1 MRLSAAPDAVPRAA
15 SAVPPPTPAAPK
27 LRIGVVLGGTR
38 LRAWEASMLRRLR
51 ESDYAALAAV
61 LLPRQRDDDPDTPG
75 LPESTGRA
83 GRLLRRPLHAAA
95 LALEAKIACDGD
107 AFAWDDTSAALRG
120 VETMD
125 ADARNGRLEL
135 DAADLRRVEALD
147 LDVWVH
153 LGGPYPGAAVQASA
167 RYGTW
172 RLTHGGWPA
181 HDAAAAGF
189 WPVCLDATVIES
201 ALVAEDAGRS
211 RALMTSVSGT
221 NRYSVKLNRSALYWK
236 TSSLLPRALAA
247 LHRRGPA
254 AISEHRPD
262 EGARTEEALRVPTA
276 GQLAAH
282 VGRNVK
288 RRARDFLHR
297 HFALDRWILLVHPG
311 EEPCTAAREFTKIVP
326 PKDRFWADPHVVRKG
341 DRYYV
346 FIEELPFATGKGHIS
361 VLVLDARGVPQGDA
375 TTVLERDYHL
385 SYPCVFAHDGE
396 YFMIPE
402 SSENRTIDLYRCTAF
417 PFEWQFVKTLLK
429 DIDAVDTTVVQHDGL
444 WWLFAGVRENEG
456 ASFCEELF
464 VFHAKSPLDAE
475 WTPHAANPVISDVR
489 RARPAGAMFRRGG
502 KLYRPAQD
510 CSVRYGYA
518 VTLNEVTMLTPT
530 MYAETPVAGILP
542 DWDRRIPA
550 THTLAYTPGLT
561 LIDALQ
567 PRLKL

>member
-1 MRLSAAPDAVPRAA
+1 MRVSAAPAAAARAA
-15 SAVPPPTPAAPK
+15 SAVPPPAASK
-27 LRIGVVLGGTR
+27 LRVGVVLGGTR
-38 LRAWEASMLRRLR
+38 LRAWEASMLQRLR
-51 ESDYAALAAV
+51 ESDYAALVTV
-61 LLPRQRDDDPDTPG
+61 LLPRQRDDRPDTPG
-75 LPESTGRA
+75 LPESTRRA
-83 GRLLRRPLHAAA
+83 GRLLRRPLHAVA
-95 LALEAKIACDGD
+95 LALESKISCDSD
-107 AFAWDDTSAALRG
+107 AFAWDDTGAALRG
-120 VETMD
+120 LETIE

-135 DAADLRRVEALD
+135 DAPDLRRAEALD

-181 HDAAAAGF
+181 HDPAAAGF
-189 WPVCLDATVIES
+189 WPVCLNATVIES
-201 ALVAEDAGRS
+201 ALVAETDGRS
-211 RALMTSVSGT
+211 TIVATSASGT

-247 LHRRGPA
+247 LHRREPPA
-254 AISEHRPD
+254 ASSEHREG
-262 EGARTEEALRVPTA
+262 EGARTEEASRVPTV

-282 VGRNVK
+282 VARNVK

-311 EEPCTAAREFTKIVP
+311 EALCTAAREFTKLVP

-361 VLVLDARGVPQGDA
+361 VLVLDAEGVLQGDA

-385 SYPCVFAHDGE
+385 SYPCVFVHEGE

-402 SSENRTIDLYRCTAF
+402 SSENRTIDLYRCSAF
-417 PFEWQFVKTLLK
+417 PFEWQFEKTLLK
-429 DIDAVDTTVVQHDGL
+429 DIDAVDTTVVEHGGL
-444 WWLFAGVRENEG
+444 WWLFAGVRENKG

-464 VFHAKSPLDAE
+464 VFHANSPLGPE

-518 VTLNEVTMLTPT
+518 VTLNEVTRLTPT
-530 MYAETPVAGILP
+530 AYEETPVAGILP